1 MEDLSVSGM
10 LDMIELPSGLR
21 ELDEEDLSRVAEEL
35 RAETIAVVE
44 RVGGHLGSGL
54 GVVELTVV
62 LHAVFDTPRDKLIWD
77 VGHQVYPHKMLTG
90 RRDRMPTLRQKGGL
104 SGFTKRAESPF
115 DPFGA
120 AHAATSI
127 SAGLGFAMARDLLED
142 KGSEKPIGDV
152 VCVIGDGALGGG
164 MALEALN
171 HTGDLGARLI
181 VVLND
186 NGMSIAPTTGALA
199 GHLKRV
205 RAGEVAP
212 LFEELGFR
220 SVGPVDGH
228 DIGDLHR
235 SFSEIRDDA
244 SPGPV
249 LVHVV
254 TEKGKGHATASDPD
268 CGHACKPQPSRP
280 RTVAAVPQCAKMH
293 RQPYTEVFR
302 NTLVDLA
309 ATDPHICAITAAMP
323 GGTGLDRFAD
333 AYPDR
338 FFDTGIAEQHAV
350 TFAAGLA
357 AGGMKPFCAIYSTF
371 LQRGYDQ
378 IVHDVAL
385 QSLPVR
391 FAIDRAGLVGADGP
405 THAGAFDLVYLCALP
420 GFTVMAPSDGDEL
433 RRMVVT
439 ASAMDDGP
447 SAVRYPRDTTTVSE
461 TRSAPL
467 AIGRGRLCRN
477 GGDVAILSLG
487 TCLANCL
494 AAADALSLL
503 GIEATVAD
511 ARFARPIDVDLVAQL
526 MRHHQLVLTVEE
538 GARGGFGAQV
548 AHLVQA
554 NSLDRYGAVLRSLTL
569 PDRFIDHGPIKEMQ
583 ADAGID
589 SEAISAAVAM
599 HFSDKRNGSSHA
611 SRRFSEGITL

>member
-21 ELDEEDLSRVAEEL
+21 ELDQEELARVAEEV

-62 LHAVFDTPRDKLIWD
+62 LHAIFDTPRDKLIWD

-90 RRDRMPTLRQKGGL
+90 RRERMLTLRQKGGL
-104 SGFTKRAESPF
+104 SGFTKRTESPF

-127 SAGLGFAMARDLLED
+127 SAGLGFAMARDLQEND
-142 KGSEKPIGDV
+142 ESSKSIGDV

-171 HTGDLGARLI
+171 HAGDIGARLI

-199 GHLKRV
+199 GHLERV
-205 RAGEVAP
+205 RAGEVSS
-212 LFEELGFR
+212 LFAELGFR
-220 SVGPVDGH
+220 SVGPIDGH
-228 DIGDLHR
+228 DIGELYR
-235 SFSEIRDDA
+235 SFCDIRDDT
-244 SPGPV
+244 STGPV

-254 TEKGKGHATASDPD
+254 TEKGKGHATATDPD
-268 CGHACKPQPSRP
+268 CGHACKPQQP
-280 RTVAAVPQCAKMH
+280 RTKVAMGHCAKTH
-293 RQPYTEVFR
+293 QQSYTEVFR
-302 NTLVDLA
+302 DTLVDLA
-309 ATDPHICAITAAMP
+309 ANDPQICAITAAMP
-323 GGTGLDRFAD
+323 GGTGLDGFAD

-350 TFAAGLA
+350 TFSAGLA
-357 AGGMKPFCAIYSTF
+357 AGGMKPFCTIYSTF

-420 GFTVMAPSDGDEL
+420 SFTVMAPSDGDEL
-433 RRMVVT
+433 KRMIVT
-439 ASAMDDGP
+439 AAGMDDGP
-447 SAVRYPRDTTTVSE
+447 SAVRYPRNTTTVAD
-461 TRSAPL
+461 TRSVSL
-467 AIGRGRLCRN
+467 AIGRGRLCRT

-487 TCLANCL
+487 ACLANCL
-494 AAADALSLL
+494 VAADALSLL

-511 ARFARPIDVDLVAQL
+511 ARFARPIDTDLVTQL
-526 MRHHQLVLTVEE
+526 MRHHRLVLTVEE

-548 AHLVQA
+548 AHVVQA
-554 NSLDRYGAVLRSLTL
+554 NNLDRYGAVLRSLTL
-569 PDRFIDHGPIKEMQ
+569 PDRFIDHGPLKEMQ
-583 ADAGID
+583 ADAGLD
-589 SEAISAAVAM
+589 GEAIAAFVAM
-599 HFSDKRNGSSHA
+599 YLTGKPNGNLQA
-611 SRRFSEGITL
+611 SRRFSEGISI